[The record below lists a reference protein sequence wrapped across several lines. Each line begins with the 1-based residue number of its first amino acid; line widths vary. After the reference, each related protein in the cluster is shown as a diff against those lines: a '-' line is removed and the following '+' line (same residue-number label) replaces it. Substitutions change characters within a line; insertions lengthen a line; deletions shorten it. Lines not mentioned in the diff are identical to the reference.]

1 MLAKFARLQGLE
13 DEAKEFEKD
22 AAKIKDCFNARF
34 LTVKKGTSPVQT
46 PHVLYPDSIFYGN
59 NTVTANIL
67 PLAFDMVPE
76 AYREEV
82 EKNVITGIITR
93 NKGHIS
99 SGVIGMNWMMRELTR
114 MGRGDV
120 AFLLAS
126 NKTYPSYGYMIEKGA
141 TAIWELWNGEYHC
154 IGLSSNV
161 GREGGKRQGRYL
173 CTSGRQLYRME
184 CSFGELSFF
193 G

>member
-1 MLAKFARLQGLE
+1 LE

-34 LTVKKGTSPVQT
+34 LTVKKGTSPVQM

-99 SGVIGMNWMMRELTR
+99 SRRHWWR
-114 MGRGDV
+114 
-120 AFLLAS
+120 FFF
-126 NKTYPSYGYMIEKGA
+126 
-141 TAIWELWNGEYHC
+141 
-154 IGLSSNV
+154 LSSWATYLF
-161 GREGGKRQGRYL
+161 RTRY
-173 CTSGRQLYRME
+173 SK
-184 CSFGELSFF
+184 
-193 G
+193 

>member
-13 DEAKEFEKD
+13 DEAKGFEKD

-126 NKTYPSYGYMIEKGA
+126 NKTYPSYGYMIEK
-141 TAIWELWNGEYHC
+141 
-154 IGLSSNV
+154 LS
-161 GREGGKRQGRYL
+161 L
-173 CTSGRQLYRME
+173 IHI
-184 CSFGELSFF
+184 
-193 G
+193 

>member
-1 MLAKFARLQGLE
+1 MVYEQFGNIEPIRKNYAAIKKWMHHIRSEFTTEDGVINADKYGDWCMPPESPELIHSQDPARKTDGALIATAYYYKVSQMLAKFARLQGLE

-34 LTVKKGTSPVQT
+34 LTVKKGTSPVQM

-82 EKNVITGIITR
+82 EK
-93 NKGHIS
+93 
-99 SGVIGMNWMMRELTR
+99 M
-114 MGRGDV
+114 
-120 AFLLAS
+120 
-126 NKTYPSYGYMIEKGA
+126 
-141 TAIWELWNGEYHC
+141 
-154 IGLSSNV
+154 
-161 GREGGKRQGRYL
+161 
-173 CTSGRQLYRME
+173 
-184 CSFGELSFF
+184 
-193 G
+193 